1 MASRHR
7 YPPWK
12 KSTPI
17 RQIASL
23 PSATHTGFYRLA
35 SQLPPRD
42 GSAQALLRP
51 HKDGLLHSNQKKG
64 VSMSSTLSPTRSKFS
79 PKWVIPSLE
88 ISAQNDLKNA
98 RLSSK
103 PLSLGRAIFRFVIA
117 FGLGVAVTS
126 GWQSHGDAAR
136 EMIANWSEQFGWLA
150 PAPDAHASRINAPT
164 AVVVPSPDVAGQE
177 QMARDI
183 TQLQAAEQDVLQK
196 ISEPLPSSPAAP
208 TPSQVAGGER

>member
-1 MASRHR
+1 VF
-7 YPPWK
+7 
-12 KSTPI
+12 T
-17 RQIASL
+17 
-23 PSATHTGFYRLA
+23 LA
-35 SQLPPRD
+35 SADLVEVSHPPGTQLPPRD

-103 PLSLGRAIFRFVIA
+103 PLSPGRAIFRFVIA

-136 EMIANWSEQFGWLA
+136 EMVANWSEQFGWPA
-150 PAPDAHASRINAPT
+150 PAPEAHAARINAPT
-164 AVVVPSPDVAGQE
+164 AVVAPSPDVAGQE

-183 TQLQAAEQDVLQK
+183 TQLQAADQDALQK
-196 ISEPLPSSPAAP
+196 ISEPVPSSPAAP

>member
-1 MASRHR
+1 MTCCIQVR
-7 YPPWK
+7 
-12 KSTPI
+12 
-17 RQIASL
+17 
-23 PSATHTGFYRLA
+23 
-35 SQLPPRD
+35 
-42 GSAQALLRP
+42 
-51 HKDGLLHSNQKKG
+51 KKG

-79 PKWVIPSLE
+79 RKWVIPSLE

-103 PLSLGRAIFRFVIA
+103 PRSLGRAIFRFVIA

-136 EMIANWSEQFGWLA
+136 EMIENWSEQFGWLA
-150 PAPDAHASRINAPT
+150 PAPDADASRINAPT

-183 TQLQAAEQDVLQK
+183 TRLQAAEQDVPQEL
-196 ISEPLPSSPAAP
+196 SEPLPSSPAIP